1 VLSTIDLTKSLTKE
15 EYVHDLIRY
24 QLQLQSLAYQLYVQ
38 KRPLVIVYEGWDAGG
53 KGGNIK
59 RITEKLD
66 PRGYQVYPIAAPA
79 GEDKTHHYLYRFWR
93 RLKPP
98 DEKQILIFDRSWYG
112 RVMVER
118 LEGFCTEEEWKRAYR
133 EINEFERQL
142 VDFGTVLVKFWIHI
156 SKDEQLRRFEFRKET
171 PYKAWKLTDEDWRN
185 RQKWD
190 LYERAINDMIL
201 KTSTL
206 TAPWTIVEGDCK
218 WYARV
223 KALRTLVEAL
233 SEELDYVPTDP
244 MAKTAQDVEGKKAK
258 KKKGKKKRKKK
269 DSEEASG
276 NTDPGGKKSK
286 KKGRKK
292 GKKKKQ

>member
-1 VLSTIDLTKSLTKE
+1 MLSTIDLTKSLTKE

-24 QLQLQSLAYQLYVQ
+24 QLQLQALAYQLYVQ

-142 VDFGTVLVKFWIHI
+142 VDFGTILVKFWIHI
-156 SKDEQLRRFEFRKET
+156 SKEEQLRRFEFRKET

-190 LYERAINDMIL
+190 LYEQAINDMIL

-206 TAPWTIVEGDCK
+206 TAPWTIVEGNCK

-223 KALRTLVEAL
+223 KTLMTLVEVL
-233 SEELDYVPTDP
+233 SEQLNYVPTDP
-244 MAKTAQDVEGKKAK
+244 MAKPDEDTETEKGKKEKK
-258 KKKGKKKRKKK
+258 KKKGKKKK
-269 DSEEASG
+269 G
-276 NTDPGGKKSK
+276 SK
-286 KKGRKK
+286 KGNGSQDLDGKK
-292 GKKKKQ
+292 GKKKGKKRKKKKG